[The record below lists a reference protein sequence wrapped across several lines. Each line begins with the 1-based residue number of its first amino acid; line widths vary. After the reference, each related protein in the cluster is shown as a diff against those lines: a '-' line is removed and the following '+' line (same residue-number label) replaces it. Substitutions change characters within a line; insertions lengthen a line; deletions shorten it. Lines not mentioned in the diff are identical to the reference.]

1 MIHTLE
7 LVHHTMDVLS
17 SVGGKSGWL
26 GDGFSDGW
34 LGSKKD
40 KN

>member
-17 SVGGKSGWL
+17 SVGKSGWL

-34 LGSKKD
+34 LGSKKS